1 MIMISLIKVIINTFT
16 SKAGKSQKWSGTGRI
31 GEPFEDCESL
41 QQYGLASHPPS
52 GSEGI
57 SLKAGNTVYLIAS
70 DNRRYRIDTKPGEVA
85 IYTDEGDSIHLKRGH
100 EIEVNAKGES
110 SAKISINAKGLNGN
124 VEINAEGID
133 GKCVVNAANVYLGS
147 EMLAD
152 GVVTGMCSCSITGAP
167 HPIKSLHVKAI
178 M

>member
-1 MIMISLIKVIINTFT
+1 MISLIRVIISTFT
-16 SKAGKSQKWSGTGRI
+16 SKKGKSQKWDGSGRP
-31 GEPFEDCESL
+31 GETFEKRESL
-41 QQYGLASHPPS
+41 QQYGVTSSPPK

-57 SLKAGNTVYLIAS
+57 AMKIGNSVYLIAS
-70 DNRRYRIDTKPGEVA
+70 DNRKYRLDTNPGEVA
-85 IYTDEGDSIHLKRGH
+85 IYTDEGDNIHLKRGH
-100 EIEVNAKGES
+100 EIEVNAAGTTS
-110 SAKISINAKGLNGN
+110 SKISINAKGLTGN
-124 VEINAEGID
+124 VEINAQGLN

-152 GVVTGMCSCSITGAP
+152 GVVTGMCSCSITGSP